1 MDIAG
6 TQSNG
11 TPSQEAP
18 AEEREP
24 TTQGDGYRPKLVL
37 VDGHALVYRAYHA
50 LPPDLRTSTGETTN
64 AVLGF
69 TQMLLD
75 TLRNQ
80 APEYIVLTFDKG
92 RTFRHEASAEY
103 KATRGPMPD
112 DLRDQMGRVR
122 QIVEALG
129 IPIMEVAGFE
139 ADDLIGTLS
148 RQAEGM
154 NLDTYILTADTDQHQ
169 LISDH
174 VRMIAPGGYKQR
186 FSDAVIYDKARVLE
200 RYGFG
205 PELVPD
211 YKALVGDKTD
221 NIPNVPG
228 VGEKGASAL
237 LQRYGSLEGI
247 LDHLDELKPKQADTL
262 REHADQ
268 ARHSKVLATIVRDVP
283 VSLDLEASRSHGFD
297 KERVLKL
304 LQELEFRSLVAKVNQ
319 VEAILERKAAGL
331 DVEDL
336 VGGFVTPITTTA
348 TAPAR
353 TSDGTRAD
361 DEGDPAVQMTMFG
374 DGDESGAGATVIEK
388 SATGLDLSKRSSLA
402 ALGVSEESLTAGV
415 PANVHIVVTTEEL
428 DDLAAK
434 IRAVG
439 RFTVDIES
447 TSTEE
452 MDAELV
458 GIAITPATTTDIVED
473 GYYVPVAHRDA
484 AVEQQASALSAGQ
497 LSLTDIKSALGPL
510 LADPAIPKDGHNLKY
525 DIKVL
530 ERSGLPVVGLGFDTM
545 VAAYLL
551 GETGLSLKDLA
562 FTKLGVQMVPITELI
577 GKGRTQTTMD
587 YVQTELAAKYA
598 AADVAVTER
607 LRHEFAP
614 RLDAEGLGDLMRE
627 IEMPLVS
634 VLAAM
639 ELTGVSIDVPWLQ
652 TLSTTMHSK
661 LGELQEQIYSEAKHP
676 FNINS
681 TQQLGA
687 VLFEELQLP
696 GRKRTQKGYSTDR
709 EVLDTL
715 RGLHPIVDSI
725 IEYRQLIKLKN
736 TYIDAL
742 PLLVRH
748 DTGRVHTSFN
758 QTVAATGRLSSSNP
772 NLQNIPIRTEI
783 GRDVR
788 KAFVADS
795 SGAHRLFPGEE
806 SVLLAADYSQ
816 IELRLL
822 ADMAGEE
829 RLVHAFQA
837 GQDIHSATA
846 AEIMGIPIEKVDAD
860 SRRLAKTVNFGVLYG
875 MGSYGLSRDTGLSAK
890 EASAFIEL
898 YWSRYPAVRNYM
910 NNTLKEGREFGYVQ
924 TLLGRRRR
932 TPELTSKN
940 GGIRQAGERMAIN
953 APVQGTAA
961 DIIKIAMNRLHA
973 EMQKRGLRSK
983 MLLQVHDE
991 LLLEVPTSELAE
1003 MSKLV
1008 PEVME
1013 GAWQLNVPLVAEVK
1027 YGKNWGE
1034 MQPVQAAKAA
1044 E

>member
-1 MDIAG
+1 MKIG
-6 TQSNG
+6 
-11 TPSQEAP
+11 EARSGAELVENEP
-18 AEEREP
+18 AP
-24 TTQGDGYRPKLVL
+24 GPDLYRPKLVL

-92 RTFRHEASAEY
+92 RTFRHEASADY
-103 KATRGPMPD
+103 KAQRGPMPD

-154 NLDTYILTADTDQHQ
+154 GLDTFILTADTDQHQ

-186 FSDAVIYDKARVLE
+186 FSDAVIYDKARVQE

-228 VGEKGASAL
+228 IGEKGASAL
-237 LQRYGSLEGI
+237 LQRYGSLES
-247 LDHLDELKPKQADTL
+247 LLEHLDELKPKQADTL

-268 ARHSKVLATIVRDVP
+268 ARRSKVLATIVCDVP

-304 LQELEFRSLVAKVNQ
+304 LQELEFRSLVPKLNQ

-331 DVEDL
+331 DAAQQPTE
-336 VGGFVTPITTTA
+336 GA
-348 TAPAR
+348 APASS
-353 TSDGTRAD
+353 TAA
-361 DEGDPAVQMTMFG
+361 EGVEAGKGGSAVQLTMFG
-374 DGDESGAGATVIEK
+374 DGDESGAGATVIDA
-388 SATGLDLSKRSSLA
+388 SSGLDLSKRSSVS
-402 ALGVSEESLTAGV
+402 ALSVSEESLLAGV
-415 PANVHIVVTTEEL
+415 PVNVHIVGTVQEL
-428 DDLAAK
+428 EALAGKLREA
-434 IRAVG
+434 G
-439 RFTVDIES
+439 RFTVDVET
-447 TSTEE
+447 TSQEE

-458 GIAITPATTTDIVED
+458 GIALTPATTSADVED
-473 GYYVPVAHRDA
+473 GYYVPVAHLSVSSDEHA
-484 AVEQQASALSAGQ
+484 PALAAGQ
-497 LSLTDIKSALGPL
+497 LSLPNIRRVLGPL
-510 LADPAIPKDGHNLKY
+510 LADYALPKDGHNLKY

-530 ERSGLPVVGLGFDTM
+530 ERAGLPVQGLGCDTM
-545 VAAYLL
+545 IAAYLL
-551 GETGLSLKDLA
+551 GEMALSLKDLA
-562 FTKLGVQMVPITELI
+562 FTRLGVQMVPITELI
-577 GKGRTQTTMD
+577 GKGRTQTTMN
-587 YVQTELAAKYA
+587 YVQTELAARYA

-607 LRHEFAP
+607 LRHEFTP
-614 RLDAEGLGDLMRE
+614 RLDDDGLADLLRQ
-627 IEMPLVS
+627 IEMPLVP
-634 VLAAM
+634 VLADM
-639 ELTGVSIDVPWLQ
+639 ELTGVAIDVPWLQ
-652 TLSTTMHSK
+652 TLSTTMHGK
-661 LGELQEQIYSEAKHP
+661 LGELQEQIYAEAKHA

-696 GRKRTQKGYSTDR
+696 GRKRTQKGFSTDR

-742 PLLVRH
+742 PLLVRR

-795 SGAHRLFPGEE
+795 SEAHRLFPGEE
-806 SVLLAADYSQ
+806 TFLLAADYSQ

-822 ADMAGEE
+822 ADMAGDE
-829 RLVHAFQA
+829 RLVQAFQA
-837 GQDIHSATA
+837 GQDIHAATA
-846 AEIMGIPIEKVDAD
+846 AEIMGIPIENVDPD

-875 MGSYGLSRDTGLSAK
+875 MGSYGLARDTGLSTK
-890 EASAFIEL
+890 EASVFIEQ
-898 YWSRYPAVRNYM
+898 YWSRYPAVRNFM
-910 NNTLKEGREFGYVQ
+910 NNTLKEGREFGFVR
-924 TLLGRRRR
+924 TLLGRRRYM
-932 TPELTSKN
+932 PELRSKN
-940 GGIRQAGERMAIN
+940 PGIRQGGERMAIN

-961 DIIKIAMNRLHA
+961 DIIKIAMNRLFD
-973 EMQKRGLRSK
+973 ELKRRKLRSK

-991 LLLEVPTSELAE
+991 LLFEVPQSELEE
-1003 MSKLV
+1003 MGKLV
-1008 PEVME
+1008 PQIME
-1013 GAWQLNVPLVAEVK
+1013 GAWKLRVPLVAEVK
-1027 YGKNWGE
+1027 AGKNWGE
-1034 MQPVQAAKAA
+1034 MVPVPLARATKVAG
-1044 E
+1044 